1 VCFTLNHINQNIS
14 ITIHIEFTKTMTNPI
29 TILSNRICGPKPRIA
44 ESPYVRLLDLKSK
57 PFYIVAS
64 IEVGNTTT
72 KSILTATNLEDG
84 KTSLVNK
91 TVKMTRDVRSPRPNE
106 EIFGKTLTGVSFT
119 KESVAELVR
128 NTLIES
134 VKSANLDVKE
144 DLHFVVRSTGVVAG
158 FNSPDEVGSFIKAL
172 ADGSLMAGV
181 PPKNMIPAMSIE
193 NVHNRFRKFS
203 LIKKIVFT
211 GAVGGVLPPTG
222 ASGLEVVA
230 NEMEGELA
238 TAGIK
243 EGAKWA
249 GIDFRNPC
257 VSIDFG
263 TTLDGRITNDDSP
276 YAKTIGNFA
285 GYAGAIPDAIIK
297 GTHLVDEKVGTALDL
312 FKNKPVG
319 LLTWMRRSK
328 AIQEY
333 AGKLNELI
341 SIEVV
346 PDNVS
351 RYGSVP
357 VNPEAAKEIDVTL
370 IGCDV
375 GENGSDLEKL
385 SKIGGEVYQRY
396 GLSTMFA
403 VVDTVCADM
412 AQRMVKVA
420 MDENLVTEKSAIGFT
435 GRAAITGCKPRLILN
450 QIKKLGLYDSPENNV
465 VFVDDGLARGAAV
478 MARCMNSLGTPK
490 NPLGGSRGNRCV
502 LKERMKLQG
511 GGRIDENE
519 MQKLTSKGLG
529 IGRSMS

>member
-1 VCFTLNHINQNIS
+1 
-14 ITIHIEFTKTMTNPI
+14 MTNPA
-29 TILSNRICGPKPRIA
+29 TILFNHILGPKPRISK
-44 ESPYVRLLDLKSK
+44 SPFIRLLDLKSK
-57 PFYIVAS
+57 PYFIVAS
-64 IEVGNTTT
+64 VEVGNTTT
-72 KSILTATNLEDG
+72 KSILTATNLETG

-106 EIFGKTLTGVSFT
+106 EIFGKTLTGVPFT
-119 KESVAELVR
+119 RESVAELVR
-128 NTLIES
+128 DTLLES
-134 VKSANLDVKE
+134 LQSASLDIKE
-144 DLHFVVRSTGVVAG
+144 DLNFVVRSTGVVAG
-158 FNSPDEVGSFIKAL
+158 FNSPDEVGNFVKAL
-172 ADGSLMAGV
+172 ADGCMTAGV
-181 PPKNMIPAMSIE
+181 MPKNMIPAMSVE
-193 NVHNRFRKFS
+193 NVHGRFRKFS
-203 LIKKIVFT
+203 LINKIVFT

-222 ASGLEVVA
+222 ASGLEIVA

-243 EGAKWA
+243 EGAKWT

-276 YAKTIGNFA
+276 YAKTVGNFA

-312 FKNKPVG
+312 FNNKPVG
-319 LLTWMRRSK
+319 LFTWMRRSRV
-328 AIQEY
+328 IQKY
-333 AGKLNELI
+333 AAKVNELI
-341 SIEVV
+341 SIEAV
-346 PDNVS
+346 PDNVT

-357 VNPEAAKEIDVTL
+357 VNPKAAQEIGVTL

-375 GENGSDLEKL
+375 GENGSDLEDL
-385 SKIGGEVYQRY
+385 SKIGGEVYRRY

-403 VVDTVCADM
+403 VMDTVCADM

-420 MDENLVTEKSAIGFT
+420 IDRDLVTEKSAIGFT

-450 QIKKLGLYDSPENNV
+450 RIKKLGMYDSPENNV

-502 LKERMKLQG
+502 LRDRMELQG
-511 GGRIDENE
+511 SGRIDEKE
-519 MQKLTSKGLG
+519 MQKLVSRGSG